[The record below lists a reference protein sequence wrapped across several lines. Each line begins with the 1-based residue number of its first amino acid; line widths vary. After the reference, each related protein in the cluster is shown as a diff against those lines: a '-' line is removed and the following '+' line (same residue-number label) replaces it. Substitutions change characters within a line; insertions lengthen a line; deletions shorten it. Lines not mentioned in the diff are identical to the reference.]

1 MAFLLSCDNLVDW
14 SLWGHAIQA
23 TFQVFLK
30 HSSLF
35 LLEIIQ
41 MFFKIVLLIYKL
53 LNLLAMQINW
63 LVIICG
69 CNKNF
74 NSFLKHCKALRKKLD
89 LAFRTPDIFYGKL
102 GTNSSDI
109 LRNSR

>member
-1 MAFLLSCDNLVDW
+1 MDFLLSCDNLVDW

-23 TFQVFLK
+23 AFEVFLK

-35 LLEIIQ
+35 LLEVVQ

-69 CNKNF
+69 CNQKF
-74 NSFLKHCKALRKKLD
+74 IFEALQSTAKKIGFSL
-89 LAFRTPDIFYGKL
+89 
-102 GTNSSDI
+102 SDT
-109 LRNSR
+109 RNLL